1 MVKKLVLAVVAALAL
16 PFLVTGAAW
25 GHGYTTT
32 PPSRAYKCKTGA
44 VTNCG
49 AIQYEPQSTEGPK
62 NFPSG
67 GPADGK
73 LCSAGVARFAELDD
87 QRGGTWPTTK
97 LTSGATYTFNWTL
110 TAAHATTSFR
120 YFVTKN
126 GWNPSAPLTR
136 AQLDTTP
143 FLTVPFNGQRPGT
156 TVSHSGKLPSGKSG
170 RHMILA
176 VWDIADTAN
185 AFYQCSDV
193 TF

>member
-1 MVKKLVLAVVAALAL
+1 MLKKLALAVTAALAL
-16 PFLVTGAAW
+16 PLLFAGIAW
-25 GHGYTTT
+25 GHGYTTS
-32 PPSRAYKCKTGA
+32 PESRAYKCAQKT
-44 VTNCG
+44 VTDCG

-62 NFPSG
+62 NFPQG

-73 LCSAGVARFAELDD
+73 LCSAGVTRFAELDN

-97 LTSGATYTFNWTL
+97 LTSGATYTFKWHL
-110 TAAHATTSFR
+110 TAAHSTSSFR

-143 FLTVPFNGQRPGT
+143 FLNVPFSGRPGT
-156 TVSHSGKLPSGKSG
+156 DVSHSGKLPSNKSG

>member
-1 MVKKLVLAVVAALAL
+1 MLKKLALAVTAAIAL
-16 PFLVTGAAW
+16 PLLFTGVAW
-25 GHGYTTT
+25 GHGYTIT
-32 PPSRAYKCKTGA
+32 PQSRAYKCAQKT
-44 VTNCG
+44 VSDCG

-62 NFPSG
+62 NFPAG

-73 LCSAGVARFAELDD
+73 LCSAGVTRFAELDN
-87 QRGGTWPTTK
+87 QRGGAWPTTK
-97 LTSGATYTFNWTL
+97 LTSGASYKFSWHL
-110 TAAHATTSFR
+110 TAAHATTGFR

-126 GWNPSAPLTR
+126 GWKPSDALTR
-136 AQLDTTP
+136 AQLDLTP
-143 FLTVPFNGQRPGT
+143 FLNVPFNGQRPGAD
-156 TVSHSGKLPSGKSG
+156 VSHSGNLPSGKSG